1 MTSRRRRNLVL
12 FVGLPGVIAAWLFWK
27 FQDPYAEVTTDERE
41 EPNEKAVIARLVSKA
56 KASVIDHAR
65 PDGLYKRDAH
75 PFAHGCARAQ
85 LIVDDGPD
93 ERLRAGVFAKPHAS
107 YSAWVRF
114 SNGIEDDDTKKDG
127 RGMAIK
133 VLGVEGTRL
142 LSTADEPPQETE
154 ARTQDF
160 VMIGYPAFFTR
171 TLEDYERFF
180 EIQAAN
186 PQAYAFF
193 IPSVKPWT
201 WKLHELYH
209 AVHVVGMI
217 GPRVVNP
224 LEAQYHSM
232 AAFRLGPHH
241 NVKFS
246 LRPCAA
252 GSGAPADASGPHRL
266 RAALSNS
273 LSHAPAC
280 FAFLIQLQDPTKNMP
295 IEDTTIEW
303 RESLSPFLHV
313 ATLIIPRQEIDTEER
328 NQFCENLSFD
338 PWHGVEDHY
347 PVGAINRA
355 RRAVYTAVAKF
366 RHARNCQRFPSL
378 VGATDPASTR
388 PCGSE

>member
-1 MTSRRRRNLVL
+1 MWLV
-12 FVGLPGVIAAWLFWK
+12 WK
-27 FQDPYAEVTTDERE
+27 FRDPYAEVTTDERE
-41 EPNEKAVIARLVSKA
+41 EPNESVVIARLVSKA
-56 KASVIDHAR
+56 KASVADHAR

-75 PFAHGCARAQ
+75 PFAHGCARAR

-93 ERLRAGVFAKPHAS
+93 ERLRAGVFAKPQAS
-107 YSAWVRF
+107 YGAWVRF
-114 SNGIEDDDTKKDG
+114 SNGLEDDDTKPDA

-133 VLGVEGTRL
+133 VLGVPGPRL
-142 LSTADEPPQETE
+142 LAADIEPAQETK
-154 ARTQDF
+154 AQTQDF

-171 TLEDYERFF
+171 TLADYERFF
-180 EIQAAN
+180 EIQSVN
-186 PQAYAFF
+186 PQPWAFF
-193 IPSVKPWT
+193 FPSFKPWT
-201 WKLHELYH
+201 WKLHEVYH
-209 AVHVVGMI
+209 AAHVIGMV

-232 AAFRLGPHH
+232 AAFRLGPRN

-252 GSGAPADASGPHRL
+252 GAGSPVDATGPHRL

-280 FAFLIQLQDPTKNMP
+280 FAFLIQLQDPAKNMP

-303 RESLSPFLHV
+303 RESASPFLHV

-328 NQFCENLSFD
+328 NRLCENLSFD

-347 PVGAINRA
+347 PVGAMNRA

-366 RHARNCQRFPSL
+366 RHSRNCVPFPEL
-378 VGATDPASTR
+378 AGATDPAPTN
-388 PCGSE
+388 PCKLE